1 MAFKKTILFPDLM
14 FESQLEIPSDLNKDI
29 QESIAKNRDSGITTE
44 TVYGWF
50 TNKQFPCEGV
60 MPQIANLMATNF
72 VSNVL
77 QNFDLKVERDINLFA
92 LLV

>member
-77 QNFDLKVERDINLFA
+77 QNFDLKVERDINLS
-92 LLV
+92 